1 MRGWAGYRSSE
12 FGVYPV
18 ELHFSLDSH
27 VGPGWVVP
35 ALLNRSGWLSV
46 AEVEMETDFDHTC
59 AVVAACIND
68 EGEVLGK
75 WVAEA
80 LFSMQCALP
89 MEVVTEPPD
98 DLGHALD
105 ALYWDFLGGCDVS
118 HLRAL
123 EDREQQTASSIARL
137 ELRRQEVYAKVEDF
151 LSSLYA
157 RRRREWD
164 RPDIR
169 RAIDE
174 KIEEIENKQSAA
186 DTWHR
191 SQLSTFHDE
200 LEEFET
206 QVMASLQ
213 NHGRVRPLYTVYWQ
227 TRYSKVRTVANTGF
241 ELRYGLASQ
250 KRFTEDLRS
259 LENSA
264 RRHKVH
270 QLDRKRK
277 EFADYYEELDKAVE
291 DAAARRLTARIEAE
305 ERKKHSEPLM
315 SREEWAELFKT
326 TDFSDL
332 AEKSRLW
339 EARYVRTAAANNTG
353 ASNRQATR
361 EPKSGPKDR
370 LAKLRPKNTA
380 APNLAVPDSQPS
392 HAVVNAPDTPTP
404 AMEEFD
410 TSTLLQELQTA
421 LEVDAALERAAIA
434 ATAETLVAASP
445 LALTFSQLE
454 LPAELTDIT
463 SAGVIIG
470 DKVLLRYT
478 DGEAGNFIRYTI
490 CQSEN
495 DPSRGFLSFSD
506 PRAQQILGKALG
518 SEVALELPS
527 SQRTAVIESI
537 VREGQTGRRLSKA
550 ANPKETVVEPGDTVV
565 LRYFVGQQPR
575 FYPCVAASAPM
586 LSKGSELFRKR
597 KRERA
602 RALLGKKVGDEF
614 TVWLGS
620 SERPV
625 RIDRIL
631 KP

>member
-151 LSSLYA
+151 LSDLYA

-206 QVMASLQ
+206 QVLASLQ

-227 TRYSKVRTVANTGF
+227 TRYSKVRTAANTGF
-241 ELRYGLASQ
+241 ELRYGHPSQ
-250 KRFTEDLRS
+250 KRFTKDLRS

-277 EFADYYEELDKAVE
+277 EFADYYEELNKAVE
-291 DAAARRLTARIEAE
+291 DAAARRLTARIAAE

-339 EARYVRTAAANNTG
+339 EARYARTAAANKTG

-361 EPKSGPKDR
+361 QPKAGPKDR
-370 LAKLRPKNTA
+370 LDKLRPPNTA
-380 APNLAVPDSQPS
+380 APNLAVPDIQPS

-434 ATAETLVAASP
+434 ATAETLVVASP
-445 LALTFSQLE
+445 LALTFSQLK

-478 DGEAGNFIRYTI
+478 DGGAGKFIRYTI
-490 CQSEN
+490 SQSEN

-506 PRAQQILGKALG
+506 PRAQQILGKGLG
-518 SEVALELPS
+518 SEVALELAS

-537 VREGQTGRRLSKA
+537 AREGQTGRRLSKA
-550 ANPKETVVEPGDTVV
+550 ANPKEAVVEPGDTVV

>member
-18 ELHFSLDSH
+18 ELHFFLDSH

-35 ALLNRSGWLSV
+35 ALLNRSGWLAV
-46 AEVEMETDFDHTC
+46 AEVEMETDFDHTR

-98 DLGHALD
+98 DLGDALD

-118 HLRAL
+118 HLRVL
-123 EDREQQTASSIARL
+123 EDREQQTASAIARL
-137 ELRRQEVYAKVEDF
+137 EFRRQEVYAKVEDF
-151 LSSLYA
+151 LSDLYA

-206 QVMASLQ
+206 QVLASLQ

-241 ELRYGLASQ
+241 DLRYGLPSQ
-250 KRFTEDLRS
+250 ERFSKDLRS

-264 RRHKVH
+264 RRHRID
-270 QLDRKRK
+270 QLVRKRK
-277 EFADYYEELDKAVE
+277 EFADYYDELDKAVE
-291 DAAARRLTARIEAE
+291 DAAARKLTARIAAE

-315 SREEWAELFKT
+315 PREEWAELFKT
-326 TDFSDL
+326 TDFRDL

-339 EARYVRTAAANNTG
+339 EARYGRTATAKTTRAP
-353 ASNRQATR
+353 NRQGTSQ
-361 EPKSGPKDR
+361 PKAGSKDR
-370 LAKLRPKNTA
+370 LAKLRPPNTA
-380 APNLAVPDSQPS
+380 APNLSAPDSQRSP
-392 HAVVNAPDTPTP
+392 AVVNAPEASTP
-404 AMEEFD
+404 AMEALD
-410 TSTLLQELQTA
+410 ASTLLQELQTA
-421 LEVDAALERAAIA
+421 LAVDAALERAAIA
-434 ATAETLVAASP
+434 ATAATLVVEPPLSP
-445 LALTFSQLE
+445 NFSQLT
-454 LPAELTDIT
+454 LPAELKDVT
-463 SAGVIIG
+463 SAGVIVG
-470 DKVLLRYT
+470 DIVLLRYT
-478 DGEAGNFIRYTI
+478 DSGPGKFIRYTI
-490 CQSEN
+490 SQSES
-495 DPSRGFLSFSD
+495 DPSCGLLSFGD
-506 PRAQQILGKALG
+506 PRAQQILGKELG
-518 SEVALELPS
+518 SEVALELVS

-537 VREGQTGRRLSKA
+537 AREGQPERRLSKA
-550 ANPKETVVEPGDTVV
+550 ESPKEAVVEPGDTAV

-575 FYPCVAASAPM
+575 FYPCVAASGPM
-586 LSKGSELFRKR
+586 PSNGSELSRKR
-597 KRERA
+597 DRA

>member
-35 ALLNRSGWLSV
+35 ALLNRSGWLAV

-98 DLGHALD
+98 DLSDALD

-123 EDREQQTASSIARL
+123 EDMEQQTASSIARL

-151 LSSLYA
+151 LSDLYA

-164 RPDIR
+164 CPDIR

-191 SQLSTFHDE
+191 SQLSAFHDE
-200 LEEFET
+200 LAEFET
-206 QVMASLQ
+206 QVLASLQ

-241 ELRYGLASQ
+241 ELRYGLPSQ
-250 KRFTEDLRS
+250 ERFTKDLRS

-277 EFADYYEELDKAVE
+277 EFADYYDELDKAVE
-291 DAAARRLTARIEAE
+291 DAAARRLTARIAAE
-305 ERKKHSEPLM
+305 ERKKHSEPSI

-339 EARYVRTAAANNTG
+339 EARYARTAAANKTS
-353 ASNRQATR
+353 ASNRQATGQ
-361 EPKSGPKDR
+361 PKASPKDR
-370 LAKLRPKNTA
+370 LAKLRPPNIA
-380 APNLAVPDSQPS
+380 AANLAAPDSQPS
-392 HAVVNAPDTPTP
+392 DVVNAPDVSTP
-404 AMEEFD
+404 AMEALD
-410 TSTLLQELQTA
+410 ASTLLQELQTA

-434 ATAETLVAASP
+434 ATAETLVVESP
-445 LALTFSQLE
+445 LALTFSQLK

-478 DGEAGNFIRYTI
+478 DGGAGKFIRYTI
-490 CQSEN
+490 SQSEN

-506 PRAQQILGKALG
+506 PRAQQILGKGLG
-518 SEVALELPS
+518 SEVALELAS

-537 VREGQTGRRLSKA
+537 AREGQPERRLSKA
-550 ANPKETVVEPGDTVV
+550 ENPKGAVVEPGDTVV
-565 LRYFVGQQPR
+565 LRYLVGQQPR
-575 FYPCVAASAPM
+575 FYRCVAASAPM
-586 LSKGSELFRKR
+586 LAKGSELLR

>member
-1 MRGWAGYRSSE
+1 MRSWAGYRLSE

-27 VGPGWVVP
+27 VGPAWVVP
-35 ALLNRSGWLSV
+35 ALLNRSGWLAV
-46 AEVEMETDFDHTC
+46 AEVEMETDFDHTR
-59 AVVAACIND
+59 AVIAACVND

-98 DLGHALD
+98 DLGDALD
-105 ALYWDFLGGCDVS
+105 ALYWDFLGRCDVS

-151 LSSLYA
+151 LSNLYA

-174 KIEEIENKQSAA
+174 KIEEIESKQSAA

-191 SQLSTFHDE
+191 SQLTAFHTE

-206 QVMASLQ
+206 QVLASLQ

-227 TRYSKVRTVANTGF
+227 TQYSKLRTVANTGF
-241 ELRYGLASQ
+241 ELRYGLPKQ
-250 KRFTEDLRS
+250 QHFRTDLRS
-259 LENSA
+259 VETNA
-264 RRHKVH
+264 RRQRIE

-277 EFADYYEELDKAVE
+277 EFADYYDELDRAVE
-291 DAAARRLTARIEAE
+291 ESAARKLTARIAAE
-305 ERKKHSEPLM
+305 GKRKDAGPAI
-315 SREEWAELFKT
+315 SREEWAEIFKT
-326 TDFSDL
+326 SDFRDL

-339 EARYVRTAAANNTG
+339 EARHGRTAATNT
-353 ASNRQATR
+353 TR
-361 EPKSGPKDR
+361 APVRKDPSQPKAGSKDR
-370 LAKLRPKNTA
+370 LAKLRPPKTTA
-380 APNLAVPDSQPS
+380 PPLVGTDTYMSQAAVTASDVSSQ
-392 HAVVNAPDTPTP
+392 
-404 AMEEFD
+404 AMKEFD
-410 TSTLLQELQTA
+410 NSALLRELQTA
-421 LEVDAALERAAIA
+421 LEHDAVVERATIA
-434 ATAETLVAASP
+434 TTAETLPVETSVAQDP
-445 LALTFSQLE
+445 PDLP
-454 LPAELTDIT
+454 LPAHLTDVT
-463 SAGVIIG
+463 SAGVIVG
-470 DKVLLRYT
+470 DTVLLRFT
-478 DGEAGNFIRYTI
+478 DGGLGKFIRYTI
-490 CQSEN
+490 RQSEN
-495 DPSRGFLSFSD
+495 DPSRGILSVSD
-506 PRAQQILGKALG
+506 PRAQQILGKELG
-518 SEVALELPS
+518 SEVALELAS
-527 SQRTAVIESI
+527 SQRTAAIESI
-537 VREGQTGRRLSKA
+537 AREGRPEMRLVETASPNKA
-550 ANPKETVVEPGDTVV
+550 AVEPGDTVV
-565 LRYFVGQQPR
+565 LRYFVGRQPR
-575 FYPCVAASAPM
+575 FYQCVAAQAPISANGTE
-586 LSKGSELFRKR
+586 LSR

-602 RALLGKKVGDEF
+602 RALLGKHVGDEF

-620 SERPV
+620 FERAV